1 MTLPSNVWQPSVLAT
16 MSVPQLSA
24 LEQAMLRDKIDMLHG
39 LEHVLKQATY
49 KLALEKQ
56 MPTVPGTDRM
66 GR

>member
-16 MSVPQLSA
+16 MSGPQLSA
-24 LEQAMLRDKIDMLHG
+24 LEQTMLRDKIDMLHS
-39 LEHVLKQATY
+39 LEHVLKQAIC
-49 KLALEKQ
+49 KLALDKQ